1 MYFHELISSIIHI
14 YRHTTGRSNLNSS
27 GIGSRYKLR
36 ATRQYGNYVDEISRL
51 AKGWMLLHTANFT
64 ANHGWNRYFHVTKSR
79 RWKASYEKP
88 ACFSSGLVKIVLN
101 LDKQMWKNFNLQRI
115 ARKTAFNLFFFLLLL
130 PREKL
135 DKILTRSFCLVNVR
149 RFNFDQR
156 ISSLF
161 FLFR

>member
-1 MYFHELISSIIHI
+1 MDAFTYGEFHGE
-14 YRHTTGRSNLNSS
+14 
-27 GIGSRYKLR
+27 
-36 ATRQYGNYVDEISRL
+36 SRL
-51 AKGWMLLHTANFT
+51 KPLFPRNEIKA
-64 ANHGWNRYFHVTKSR
+64 
-79 RWKASYEKP
+79 WKASYEKP

-115 ARKTAFNLFFFLLLL
+115 ARKTAFNLFFFLLL